1 MSNSNGSPRAVIV
14 AIVALAAVA
23 LVAYNFG
30 NAQGAA
36 ASSTAP
42 IRGFY
47 LTKNTVT
54 GGNVLTACAA
64 GYHFASIWEIENTSD
79 LHYNRTLGL
88 TNTNSGLGAPSI
100 SYTLDRSVR
109 NAPIGWIRTGGA
121 LDTNCK
127 NWTSN
132 SAADHGSAAG
142 LTTANTSSPIWQIFS
157 TSTGSTQVS
166 CDGNVNTGVTVGVW
180 CVQN

>member
-1 MSNSNGSPRAVIV
+1 MSNSKGSPRTVIV

-42 IRGFY
+42 IRGYY

-54 GGNVLTACAA
+54 GGNVLTACAT

-88 TNTNSGLGAPSI
+88 TNANTGQGAPSI
-100 SYTLDRSVR
+100 SYTLDRSVID
-109 NAPIGWIRTGGA
+109 APIGWIRTGGA
-121 LDTNCK
+121 LDANCK
-127 NWTSN
+127 NWTSD
-132 SAADHGSAAG
+132 SATDQGSAAG
-142 LTTANTSSPIWQIFS
+142 LTTANTSAPLWIIFS
-157 TSTGSTQVS
+157 ISTQQPIS
-166 CDGNVNTGVTVGVW
+166 CDGNVRTGVTVGVW